1 MASSSHHHARTQSTS
16 AATGFPWSSLSVHT
30 TPVLNFASAA
40 TAAGSTPRSPLRGLN
55 KDLLFAHRRPP
66 PTISS
71 PAHAKMDAQGGSLG
85 SPAHY
90 TPSHE
95 VHNIFSRSGVATAN
109 KAAAAAATK
118 PSRQTPRVFS
128 HMDRLLQLMAR
139 HIPEH
144 ASRSAKIEL
153 EELYKRFSD
162 LNGQVLLA
170 KNRVHESTA
179 ELSAAK
185 DTIAQLRTR

>member
-1 MASSSHHHARTQSTS
+1 MLPQTRRQRQRQRNPHARLY
-16 AATGFPWSSLSVHT
+16 GDF
-30 TPVLNFASAA
+30 
-40 TAAGSTPRSPLRGLN
+40 
-55 KDLLFAHRRPP
+55 
-66 PTISS
+66 
-71 PAHAKMDAQGGSLG
+71 
-85 SPAHY
+85 
-90 TPSHE
+90 
-95 VHNIFSRSGVATAN
+95 
-109 KAAAAAATK
+109 
-118 PSRQTPRVFS
+118 